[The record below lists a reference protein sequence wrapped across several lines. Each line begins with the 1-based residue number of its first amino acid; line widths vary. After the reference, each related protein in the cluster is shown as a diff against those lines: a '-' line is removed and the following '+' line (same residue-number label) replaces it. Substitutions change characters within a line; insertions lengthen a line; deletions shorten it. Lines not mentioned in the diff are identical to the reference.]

1 MLVYWKFRSRERV
14 DRLGQAEF
22 QGGVANA
29 GAIVGET
36 FEQFLVGGGKG
47 AGGRREDL
55 EDPGKLNRV
64 DQVEDGNGED
74 GAHAELLGKS
84 ISVSSEIWVSWV
96 RRQTPER
103 PSRGLRGTPRS
114 GARLPVAARHTNSS
128 PRAKARAPP
137 LA

>member
-74 GAHAELLGKS
+74 GAHAELLGKGGVNAR
-84 ISVSSEIWVSWV
+84 IDLRIVGNLGFMGAQADAREAFAGVEGNAQIWSE
-96 RRQTPER
+96 TP
-103 PSRGLRGTPRS
+103 S
-114 GARLPVAARHTNSS
+114 GGAAHQFIT
-128 PRAKARAPP
+128 AG
-137 LA
+137 